1 MNKEVIKEKD
11 NKYKVSKWIFL
22 SISILIN
29 TFIIFQSCLDGN
41 SSAKWS
47 NFLSNIFETAINS
60 GKGVTPPEVKVTS
73 LSLSYLD
80 TYKYNNID
88 GYSDVDDNHPLP
100 IGCTKLISASIL
112 PKDATDQSITWSS
125 TNEEVAYLT
134 RQGKNLAVMGNSVGT
149 TTITATSN
157 SDNTIKDTF
166 TFEVVD
172 LIAPTNF
179 EIPSVMSITY
189 NGGNKI
195 PITIINDDLLTKE
208 YDQDVFLQRYYD
220 VDKLTYESFDTS
232 LIEIGENNI
241 LIPKSSSGVGIV
253 TVSNGSVSRTISI
266 NITSPKEEQVLPDI
280 ENITCYA
287 DDMDVART
295 NNTVGYQYP
304 LDDVIIVPTNK
315 NVVRVSSDN
324 RIIGYRK
331 TSSTDINTSITVYDK
346 HNINNKKDYNVTLTN
361 PPLSDISL
369 NITGASLEN
378 DIYQIEMGGVIT
390 VSITNIPSNV
400 YNATFTITSS
410 NEKVA
415 TVINQGNSLFIK
427 TLDEGDIVITITCNE
442 NNTIAKTFNVHV
454 IKRGKINN
462 DNRDDFYAF
471 VRKSWG
477 HFLLF
482 AVSGVFT
489 TLAIYQFLYNK
500 KWWLSLS
507 ISIGAGILT
516 AAVSELIQYF
526 VPGRTGAISDVAVDS
541 IGYLLAVLVF
551 AIVIFVISII
561 KNHKNKT
568 K

>member
-1 MNKEVIKEKD
+1 MEESKKKEK
-11 NKYKVSKWIFL
+11 YRISKWILL

-29 TFIIFQSCLDGN
+29 TFIIFQSCLDGT
-41 SSAKWS
+41 SSSKWS

-80 TYKYNNID
+80 SYKYNHID
-88 GYSDVDDNHPLP
+88 GYVDTDDNHVLPL
-100 IGCTKLISASIL
+100 GCTKLITASIL
-112 PKDATDQSITWSS
+112 PKDATDQSITWTSS
-125 TNEEVAYLT
+125 NEGIVYLNK
-134 RQGKNLAVMGNSVGT
+134 QGKNLAITGNSVGT
-149 TTITATSN
+149 TTITAISN

-172 LIAPTNF
+172 LVAPTNF
-179 EIPSVMSITY
+179 DIPDVISISY
-189 NGGNKI
+189 NGGDRI

-220 VDKLTYESFDTS
+220 IDKLTYESYDTS
-232 LIEIGENNI
+232 LIEIDENNI

-253 TVSNGSVSRTISI
+253 TVSNGSVSHTVSV
-266 NITSPKEEQVLPDI
+266 NITSPKEEQVLPNI

-287 DDMDVART
+287 DDMDVARSD
-295 NNTVGYQYP
+295 NTVGYQYP
-304 LDDVIIVPTNK
+304 LDDAIIVSNNK
-315 NVVRVSSDN
+315 NAVRISSDK

-331 TSSTDINTSITVYDK
+331 TSSNDINTSITIYDK

-369 NITGASLEN
+369 NITGATLVE
-378 DIYQIEMGGVIT
+378 DTYQLEMGGVIT

-415 TVINQGNSLFIK
+415 TVINQGNSFFVK
-427 TLDEGDIVITITCNE
+427 TLDEGNITITITCNE
-442 NNTIAKTFNVHV
+442 NNTITKSFNIYV
-454 IKRGKINN
+454 IKRGKIND
-462 DNRDDFYAF
+462 DNRTDFYAF
-471 VRKSWG
+471 IRKSWG

-489 TLAIYQFLYNK
+489 TLAIYQFLCYK

-507 ISIGAGILT
+507 ISIGAGVLT
-516 AAVSELIQYF
+516 ASVSELIQYF

-541 IGYLLAVLVF
+541 IGYLSAVLVF
-551 AIVIFVISII
+551 ALVAFIASCA
-561 KNHKNKT
+561 KNK
-568 K
+568 KYKNKL